1 MLTLM
6 HLREK
11 IKCNLVHLTFEK
23 IVGFK
28 TNKLTR
34 KYAIS
39 WLAHANNT
47 KKALYNKKC
56 NKKTKVEW

>member
-11 IKCNLVHLTFEK
+11 IKCNLVHYSMKKLLVLK
-23 IVGFK
+23 Q
-28 TNKLTR
+28 TNWLGNTQ
-34 KYAIS
+34 YL
-39 WLAHANNT
+39 WLAHENNT

-56 NKKTKVEW
+56 NKKTKV